1 MPKESIAN
9 FMKQQGF
16 PEEPPQMCSSRFKG
30 LLFQPGIMFT
40 AVLVA
45 ILFQSAPLFLVLS
58 AVLWWNAAVPRL
70 NPFEAAYNAF
80 VAIGRGAAV
89 LTAAPAPRRFAQG
102 MAATFML
109 ATAASLVRG
118 WTVAA
123 WTFEALLVVAFSALL
138 FGRFCLGAYV
148 FHVLGGRVAFAN
160 ATLPWAS
167 GRPDPS

>member
-1 MPKESIAN
+1 
-9 FMKQQGF
+9 MKQQGF
-16 PEEPPQMCSSRFKG
+16 PEEPTVVCSSRFKG
-30 LLFQPGIMFT
+30 LLFQPTVMFT

-45 ILFQSAPLFLVLS
+45 ILLQSAPLFLVLS
-58 AVLWWNAAVPRL
+58 AVLWWNVTVPAL

-80 VAIGRGAAV
+80 VAATRSGAVV

-109 ATAASLVRG
+109 AAAVSLIRG
-118 WTVAA
+118 WTIAA
-123 WTFEALLVVAFSALL
+123 WTLEALLVVAFSALV

-148 FHVLGGRVAFAN
+148 FHLLGGRIAFAN

-167 GRPDPS
+167 GRPQPS